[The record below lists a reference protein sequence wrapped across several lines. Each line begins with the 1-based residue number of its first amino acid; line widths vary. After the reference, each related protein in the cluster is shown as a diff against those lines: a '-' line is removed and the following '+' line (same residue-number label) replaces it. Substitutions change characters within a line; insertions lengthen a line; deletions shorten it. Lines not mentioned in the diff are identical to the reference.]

1 MLDDLAG
8 HLGRVLASRSRRVL
22 ERPEKIV
29 AAVLVPLVAVAGEP
43 HLLFTRRSTA
53 LRHHQGQISFPGG
66 RRDAALD
73 PSLEATALREA
84 EEEIGLAPA
93 EVRVLGALDD
103 IETMST
109 QFVITPFV
117 GLVARAQPW
126 RPDPREVDAVF
137 TVPVRQLRVPGVA
150 RRETWDFQGRP
161 IEIDL
166 YDANGHVIW
175 GATQRIT
182 HNLLGL
188 LEPIA

>member
-8 HLGRVLASRSRRVL
+8 HLGRALASRSRRVL
-22 ERPEKIV
+22 DRPEKVV
-29 AAVLVPLVAVAGEP
+29 AAVLVPLVAVADEP

-66 RRDAALD
+66 RCDAGVD
-73 PSLEATALREA
+73 TSLEATALREA
-84 EEEIGLAPA
+84 QEEIGLAPE
-93 EVRVLGALDD
+93 EVRLIGALDD

-117 GLVARAQPW
+117 GLVAHAGPW
-126 RPDPREVDAVF
+126 RPDPREVDTVF
-137 TVPVRQLRVPGVA
+137 TVALRRLRAPGVA
-150 RRETWDFQGRP
+150 RRETWDFQGHP
-161 IEIDL
+161 VEIDL
-166 YDANGHVIW
+166 YAADGHVIW

-188 LEPIA
+188 LDPLA

>member
-22 ERPEKIV
+22 DRPEKIV

-43 HLLFTRRSTA
+43 HLLFTRRSAA

-66 RRDAALD
+66 RCDAGLD
-73 PSLEATALREA
+73 TSLEATALREA
-84 EEEIGLAPA
+84 QEEIGLAPE
-93 EVRVLGALDD
+93 EVRLIGALDD
-103 IETMST
+103 IETVST

-117 GLVARAQPW
+117 GLLAHAGPW
-126 RPDPREVDAVF
+126 HPDPREVDAIF
-137 TVPVRQLRVPGVA
+137 TVALRRLRTPGVA
-150 RRETWDFQGRP
+150 RRETWDFQGHP
-161 IEIDL
+161 VEIDL
-166 YDANGHVIW
+166 YDADGHVIW

-188 LEPIA
+188 LEPLA